1 LFEHSAPDN
10 APWYF
15 VSCRGITRTNNNS
28 VENIITA
35 VLAAGFS
42 KTSLANLK
50 SAAAAFSSE
59 AGVCHCLIFVLGV
72 LFSNYFFN

>member
-1 LFEHSAPDN
+1 
-10 APWYF
+10 
-15 VSCRGITRTNNNS
+15 

-72 LFSNYFFN
+72 LFSNYFEVERSNNSLIPFGRIPYHPFNYL